1 MEERER
7 DSALA
12 ESESGLI
19 AQTETPKSVKYG
31 RGVRKLKETGPTFES
46 FKKTQPNLVR
56 RIEKYNKAFDKLLS
70 IAKEIEAEHEDL
82 SDDALKRKIDEFNKR
97 AERLGRLGVRVIAF
111 DDDKKKIGLAGV
123 GVKAINV
130 PSRLTGLLSS
140 LNVAAY
146 SEPYQAAEDAII
158 ERAKSAIKD
167 NDGKLTLKSYDILK
181 GLKITPGDL
190 IIRRESPVQTGEYD
204 ILEGIEFKPEDFKR
218 SEFLSTVASGVNA
231 EREVQGLQPYEIVI
245 PEELTIRKKDDDVWS
260 KEAEERVDASIKA
273 ILDRFKKASEETV
286 ETVEETQEESQ
297 VLEEQATVN
306 YAEEFKTAVLNGGE
320 SLDSVLRSI
329 HESGFGYTET
339 STGKKLLVYKGEM
352 VPRSDIGKLVT
363 QSSPLIRVVAELEKS
378 GAFESEEPL
387 VISDEKLKAS
397 SYYRI
402 NHIRKA
408 EGLDEI
414 REVPVVAERKVE
426 AVQKESPVSL
436 TEMLDS
442 VPGTTTEE
450 TASVADV
457 SPADQVY
464 ARVQEYLS
472 GFENAQTEEEKQQ
485 ILTGLQG
492 YLTPKGEVQE
502 SVAETTATQEQTQTD
517 YAGFWNGR
525 SR

>member
-111 DDDKKKIGLAGV
+111 DDEKKKIGLAGV

-130 PSRLTGLLSS
+130 PSRLTGLLAS

-158 ERAKSAIKD
+158 ESAKSAIKD

-190 IIRRESPVQTGEYD
+190 IIRRESPIQTGEYD
-204 ILEGIEFKPEDFKR
+204 ILEGIEFKPDDFKR

-231 EREVQGLQPYEIVI
+231 ERETQGLQPYEIVI
-245 PEELTIRKKDDDVWS
+245 PEEIKDDDIWS

-286 ETVEETQEESQ
+286 ETVEETQEEPQ
-297 VLEEQATVN
+297 VLEEPVTVN

-352 VPRSDIGKLVT
+352 VPRSDIGKLIT

-414 REVPVVAERKVE
+414 REVPVVVERE
-426 AVQKESPVSL
+426 AVQEESPVSL

-450 TASVADV
+450 TKTLVEPVLVANV

-492 YLTPKGEVQE
+492 YLTPKEEVKE
-502 SVAETTATQEQTQTD
+502 TVAETATQEQTQTD